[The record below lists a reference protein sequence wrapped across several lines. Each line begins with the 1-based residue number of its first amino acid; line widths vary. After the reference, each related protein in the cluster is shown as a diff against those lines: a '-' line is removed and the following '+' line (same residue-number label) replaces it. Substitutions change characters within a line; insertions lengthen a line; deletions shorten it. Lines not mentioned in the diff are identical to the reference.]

1 MSAADVLALADAYRS
16 SVFEVTG
23 TAPPFTLRVDHY
35 CAPLAALHRAQGV
48 MTSAY
53 LTAVNPRSI
62 VQPDAENARR
72 EAELARWL
80 RAKGY
85 AWFDGYSVD
94 PRGVWPNEPC
104 VLILGI
110 SYDDACG
117 IGKHFDQNAI
127 VWCPPTAVPE
137 LVMLVTAADLVTG

>member
-1 MSAADVLALADAYRS
+1 MSAAELLALADAYRS

-23 TAPPFTLRVDHY
+23 TAPPFTLHVGQH
-35 CAPLAALHRAQGV
+35 CAPLATLHRAHDV
-48 MTSAY
+48 ATSAY

-62 VQPDAENARR
+62 VQPDDENARR
-72 EAELARWL
+72 EAELERWL
-80 RAKGY
+80 HAQGY
-85 AWFDGYSVD
+85 RWFDGHSVD

-110 SYDDACG
+110 DHEQACG
-117 IGKHFDQNAI
+117 IGTHFDQNAI

-137 LVMLVTAADLVTG
+137 LVMLVTAADAAAT

>member
-35 CAPLAALHRAQGV
+35 CAPLAALHRARGV
-48 MTSAY
+48 TTSAY

-85 AWFDGYSVD
+85 VWFDGYSVD

-110 SYDDACG
+110 SHDDARG
-117 IGKHFDQNAI
+117 IGKRFDQNAI
-127 VWCPPTAVPE
+127 VWCPATAVPE
-137 LVMLVTAADLVTG
+137 LVMLVTAADLVAG

>member
-1 MSAADVLALADAYRS
+1 MGSAMSAADVLSLAAAYRS
-16 SVFEVTG
+16 SLFEVTG
-23 TAPPFTLRVDHY
+23 TSPQFTLRVDQH
-35 CAPLAALHRAQGV
+35 CAPLAALHRARGV
-48 MTSAY
+48 ANSAY

-72 EAELARWL
+72 EAELVRWL
-80 RAKGY
+80 REEGFV
-85 AWFDGYSVD
+85 WFDGYSVD

-110 SYDDACG
+110 GHEDACS

-137 LVMLVTAADLVTG
+137 LVMLV

>member
-16 SVFEVTG
+16 SVFEVTE

-72 EAELARWL
+72 EAELERWL
-80 RAKGY
+80 RAEGY
-85 AWFDGYSVD
+85 VWFDGYSVD

-110 SYDDACG
+110 SHDDACG

-127 VWCPPTAVPE
+127 VWCPSTAVPE
-137 LVMLVTAADLVTG
+137 LVMLVTAADLVAG